1 VKRSVLSVA
10 ALCMCAWLVSLSG
23 LAAEGSKPSAAANL
37 ENQLRQS
44 MKIPGDFQ
52 FSYHGV
58 DGAAMSGER
67 FVARVMG
74 GDPFDVARDDAHKT
88 VTLKLHDASTD
99 GEVGAV
105 KRLPEFD
112 LARLDGGR
120 ARSSELRGRVSLVNF
135 FFETCVPCIKE
146 APMLSA
152 FRRKHPE
159 YAYLAVTND
168 PAPEARR
175 FVEQRKLDW
184 PVASDAAPLIAALQ
198 IKGYPTYLLV
208 AADGRILG
216 RGSGM
221 DMDAME
227 KPAVALEKFEQW
239 VTQRLAR

>member
-1 VKRSVLSVA
+1 
-10 ALCMCAWLVSLSG
+10 MCARLVSPPG
-23 LAAEGSKPSAAANL
+23 LAAEGSRPTAAAGM
-37 ENQLRQS
+37 EQQLRQS
-44 MKIPGDFQ
+44 MKIPGDFK
-52 FSYHGV
+52 FSYQAV

-74 GDPFDVARDDAHKT
+74 GAPFDVARDDAHKT
-88 VTLKLHDASTD
+88 VTLKLQDMSTYD
-99 GEVGAV
+99 EIGAV

-120 ARSSELRGRVSLVNF
+120 ARSSDLRGRVSLVNF

-168 PAPEARR
+168 PAVEAGR

-184 PVASDAAPLIAALQ
+184 PVAIDAAPLIAALR

-221 DMDAME
+221 DMDAMQ
-227 KPAVALEKFEQW
+227 KPAVALEKFEGW